1 MESWLAAYEDRG
13 TPTRTVESRTALDAA
28 KDFALLTPR
37 GDDCTVVVSP
47 TADPEKRLFFE
58 RHSGVFS
65 ERLPPPA
72 LPPEPAPPA
81 APPASVAI
89 PATAP
94 STGKDTYSHRGWL
107 TSDSF
112 LKRSLAAAGY
122 TAVGHLLVAVAVWL
136 LFLGAMA
143 GCLSLAHLLGQR

>member
-1 MESWLAAYEDRG
+1 MESWLAAYEDREA
-13 TPTRTVESRTALDAA
+13 PTRTVESRTALDAA

-47 TADPEKRLFFE
+47 AADPAKRLFFE

-65 ERLPPPA
+65 ERVPPPA
-72 LPPEPAPPA
+72 LSPEPAVA
-81 APPASVAI
+81 APAPANPVIAA
-89 PATAP
+89 PAP
-94 STGKDTYSHRGWL
+94 PTGKDTYSHRGWL

-112 LKRSLAAAGY
+112 LKRALAVAGY
-122 TAVGHLLVAVAVWL
+122 SAVGNLLVAVAVWL